1 MDMELTHFLG
11 REYYEHGQGKVNH
24 RNGSYPRKFT
34 LKGIGGIQVEVP
46 GDRKSR
52 FTTQIFPEVNGMRMG
67 FGKT

>member
-34 LKGIGGIQVEVP
+34 LKGI
-46 GDRKSR
+46 KSR

>member
-1 MDMELTHFLG
+1 MNM
-11 REYYEHGQGKVNH
+11 V
-24 RNGSYPRKFT
+24 SYPRKFT
-34 LKGIGGIQVEVP
+34 LKGIGGIQVEVS